1 MLHTGTYLSNLF
13 LLSERNESAYHK
25 TNAATLWKA
34 AENTEQALHDLES
47 GEANVAYIYSI
58 LDKCNPDMGP
68 YNIDLRNTYFNN
80 NNRLNKDELAK
91 VLHANART
99 LRFESRKKTVYRFVV
114 PVFNLLVAPL
124 RFPVVLAYDLFVNMP
139 IDFVFGAVK
148 RGYDFF
154 DSNYQPK
161 AEAEAEAEQP
171 SEASPELSSDV
182 QSSYFSCCTNPITTC
197 FNKAKQCFG
206 YGIAE
211 ETNSADRTIRNDRRM
226 QVA

>member
-1 MLHTGTYLSNLF
+1 MLQTRFYLSNLF
-13 LLSERNESAYHK
+13 LLSEHNESAYHK
-25 TNAATLWKA
+25 TNAATLWEA
-34 AENTEQALHDLES
+34 ARRTEKALHDLES
-47 GEANVAYIYSI
+47 GEANVENIYRR
-58 LDKCNPDMGP
+58 LDEFNPDMGK
-68 YNIDLRNTYFNN
+68 YNINLRNTYFKNN
-80 NNRLNKDELAK
+80 DILNKDELAK
-91 VLHANART
+91 VLHANARA

-124 RFPVVLAYDLFVNMP
+124 RFPVILAYDLFVNIP

-161 AEAEAEAEQP
+161 AEAEAEQA
-171 SEASPELSSDV
+171 SEASADLSNDV
-182 QSSYFSCCTNPITTC
+182 QPSYFSCCTKPITTC
-197 FNKAKQCFG
+197 FSKAKQCFG

-211 ETNSADRTIRNDRRM
+211 EATSADRTIRNDRRM